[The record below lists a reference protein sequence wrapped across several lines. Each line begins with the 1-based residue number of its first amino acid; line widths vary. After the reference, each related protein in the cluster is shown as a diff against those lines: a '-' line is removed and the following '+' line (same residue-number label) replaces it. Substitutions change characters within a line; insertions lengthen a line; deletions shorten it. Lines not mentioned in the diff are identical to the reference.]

1 VKRNQSWISL
11 IGSCLMMAVAAALAL
26 AVIVAGGSVA
36 LAGHQSSAEAQ
47 NAVPS
52 TPSPWI
58 TGTFSG
64 VVTDSHCGARHLRTS
79 HLSPAECARE
89 CVRKGAS
96 YVLVDGDRRYALSGS
111 DEVIRKLAGTRV
123 NVTGSR
129 EGGTILVSSAAPA
142 F

>member
-1 VKRNQSWISL
+1 MKRSQSWISL
-11 IGSCLMMAVAAALAL
+11 IGSCLLMALGAAIAFAM
-26 AVIVAGGSVA
+26 IVAGGSVA
-36 LAGHQSSAEAQ
+36 LAGHQNSAETQQALPS
-47 NAVPS
+47 VPS
-52 TPSPWI
+52 PGIAT
-58 TGTFSG
+58 TFSG

-96 YVLVDGDRRYALSGS
+96 YVLVDGDRRYVLSGG
-111 DEVIRKLAGTRV
+111 DEVLRKFAGTRV

-129 EGGTILVSSAAPA
+129 EGGTILVSSAAPI

>member
-1 VKRNQSWISL
+1 MKHNQSWVSL
-11 IGSCLMMAVAAALAL
+11 IGSCLLMALGAALAF
-26 AVIVAGGSVA
+26 AMIVAGGSVA
-36 LAGHQSSAEAQ
+36 LAGHQSAAEAQ
-47 NAVPS
+47 NALPS
-52 TPSPWI
+52 TPSPRI
-58 TGTFSG
+58 TATFSG

-96 YVLVDGDRRYALSGS
+96 YVLVDGDRRYVLSGG
-111 DEVIRKLAGTRV
+111 DEVLRKFAGTRV

-129 EGGTILVSSAAPA
+129 EGGTIMVSSAASV